1 MSSDAEMDPIADGD
15 FPVPGQQ
22 IPLIRCPVCASDLVQ
37 PTEVAQDAD
46 RVLVRRRCPECG
58 HRDLVDADADA
69 VHAWLRREAKIRVEL
84 GRAADRI
91 ARAPRVEF
99 SP

>member
-1 MSSDAEMDPIADGD
+1 MSFDAEPAAREL
-15 FPVPGQQ
+15 
-22 IPLIRCPVCASDLVQ
+22 PLVRCPACLSDLVQ
-37 PTEVAQDAD
+37 PTEVAQDGR

-58 HRDLVDADADA
+58 HRDLVEADADA
-69 VHAWLRREAKIRVEL
+69 VHAWLRREARIRVQL
-84 GRAADRI
+84 GRTADRI